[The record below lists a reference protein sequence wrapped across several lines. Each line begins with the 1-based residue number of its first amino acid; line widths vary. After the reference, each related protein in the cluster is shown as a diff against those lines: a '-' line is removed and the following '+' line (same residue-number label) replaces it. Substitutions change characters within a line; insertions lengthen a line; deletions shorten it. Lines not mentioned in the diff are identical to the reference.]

1 MRFLILIPVYL
12 YWHLW
17 PAKWKHRQCLFR
29 ESCSHHVWRVTRE
42 EGFLPG
48 WRALVYRYRNCR
60 PGYRIQL
67 TRDGTFEMVLVHGDI
82 IGESDIAIGILHP
95 YEKVRDF
102 QSHLASKDPAIMGY
116 ITKETNAIGIRAG
129 KHWR

>member
-1 MRFLILIPVYL
+1 
-12 YWHLW
+12 
-17 PAKWKHRQCLFR
+17 
-29 ESCSHHVWRVTRE
+29 
-42 EGFLPG
+42 
-48 WRALVYRYRNCR
+48 
-60 PGYRIQL
+60 
-67 TRDGTFEMVLVHGDI
+67 MVLVHGDI